1 MKKLSYVFI
10 ILLAFAALTNAEW
23 VRVTNPSLG
32 GEDLYSVYFTA
43 PDSGYIVGEGGTYF
57 RYYSGSWHTQPYPA
71 HSSADWKKI
80 IATNSNTLYICGNG
94 YAILKSVDGGE
105 NWTRKYVQ
113 ATEASLNDIAFW
125 TADSGVAIGDGS
137 LILLTTDG
145 GENWTQIT
153 SPITSVYL
161 ESVAFSKSGKI
172 GIVVGQNGT
181 IIRSTDGGANWT
193 KVNSPTTSTLLSV
206 NSQIGNQNSVA
217 VGVNGQIIYSTDTG
231 IEWSIT
237 NSEVNSS
244 LNEVFNTTS
253 NSVWAVGDQGV
264 ILYNSTI
271 STLINQNDKLLN
283 NYILSQNYPNPFNPT
298 TTINY
303 SLPEASR
310 VNLAVYNNLGQVV
323 ETVVDEVQPIGTY
336 QVIWNAAK
344 FPSGMYFYR
353 LNANNFAQTKKMLLI
368 K

>member
-1 MKKLSYVFI
+1 VVGQNGTI
-10 ILLAFAALTNAEW
+10 I
-23 VRVTNPSLG
+23 RS
-32 GEDLYSVYFTA
+32 
-43 PDSGYIVGEGGTYF
+43 
-57 RYYSGSWHTQPYPA
+57 
-71 HSSADWKKI
+71 
-80 IATNSNTLYICGNG
+80 
-94 YAILKSVDGGE
+94 
-105 NWTRKYVQ
+105 
-113 ATEASLNDIAFW
+113 
-125 TADSGVAIGDGS
+125 
-137 LILLTTDG
+137 TDG
-145 GENWTQIT
+145 GANWTKVN
-153 SPITSVYL
+153 SPTTDWWGAISFL
-161 ESVAFSKSGKI
+161 DEQI

-283 NYILSQNYPNPFNPT
+283 NYILSQKHYQNPFNPT
-298 TTINY
+298 TNHK
-303 SLPEASR
+303 L
-310 VNLAVYNNLGQVV
+310 
-323 ETVVDEVQPIGTY
+323 
-336 QVIWNAAK
+336 
-344 FPSGMYFYR
+344 
-353 LNANNFAQTKKMLLI
+353 FAT
-368 K
+368 